1 LGGYLHLVL
10 AYPDFCDYIE
20 KIADEFREIKS
31 FHEEG
36 KPYNLKPK
44 IAVLHYWGKL
54 RPWTLSGHFHES
66 YMHDL
71 IHMNE
76 SLSGLPFEVEF
87 IDFEELKSGVPEQI
101 DVIINAGTAG
111 SAWSGGE
118 AWKDEKL
125 IENLTRWVYE
135 GGIYIGV
142 NEPSAVR
149 GADTYFRMA
158 HVLGVDED
166 TGSKINHGRWSYE
179 VENLQ
184 GLLPEGCSIKG
195 RENIYLTDG
204 NTKVLMEENK
214 FPVLTLH
221 DFGKGKGIYLASYE
235 VTKENTRLLL
245 NTILYSCNESTEQK
259 YITDNLN
266 TECAYYPRSKK
277 LVVINNSDSEQTA
290 RIITDRGNI
299 QITLEAYDTGMI
311 DLK

>member
-1 LGGYLHLVL
+1 LGGYLHLVE
-10 AYPDFCDYIE
+10 AYPEFCDYIE
-20 KIADEFREIKS
+20 KIADEFREIKR
-31 FHEEG
+31 FHKEG

-54 RPWTLSGHFHES
+54 RPWSLSGHFHES

-71 IHMNE
+71 IHINE

-101 DVIINAGTAG
+101 DVIINGGIAG

-118 AWKDEKL
+118 VWKDEKL

-142 NEPSAVR
+142 NEPSAVS
-149 GADTYFRMA
+149 GSDTFFRMA
-158 HVLGVDED
+158 HVEVDN
-166 TGSKINHGRWSYE
+166 IN
-179 VENLQ
+179 
-184 GLLPEGCSIKG
+184 GLLPEGCGIKG

-204 NTKVLMEENK
+204 NTMVLMEENK
-214 FPVLTLH
+214 LPVLTLH
-221 DFGKGKGIYLASYE
+221 DFGKGKGVYLASYE

-245 NTILYSCNESTEQK
+245 NTILYSCGENTVQK
-259 YITDNLN
+259 YITNNLN
-266 TECAYYPRSKK
+266 TECAYYPRSRK
-277 LVVINNSDSEQTA
+277 LVVINNSDKEQTA
-290 RIITDRGNI
+290 GILTDQGNI
-299 QITLEAYDTGMI
+299 RITLEAYDTGII